1 MDLEKKEVTRNC
13 GVKTLDGS
21 ETWGKESLT
30 RTNTSLFYLSLT
42 SSIFAKAGKCLSD
55 KLSYNYNIYSTD
67 EEGIRI
73 DANGNLQISILKS
86 KLATDNV
93 TGFKTW
99 LVSNNVTV
107 VYQLATP
114 ITEDIE
120 VSSNTLTDFT
130 TSCTLTV
137 DNTIKG
143 NIECNEVVG
152 LIPSIEEDETRLANV
167 EKSLE
172 NKAEKNHNH
181 DTNYLK
187 LSGGTITDNVDFA
200 NGKGIHGKDSKGTN
214 QRMIVVGADDCCY
227 LGSPSIRTYIRS
239 SDCPQYLDGSG
250 NKYDI
255 YYSGNFNPS
264 NYLPLTGGNVSGNII
279 LNNIIKISSKDKGGT
294 VRDLIWMNNATNGE
308 VVVGGGTNQVTF
320 DIPSPNSLKIW
331 CDGTQ
336 KSYEVYHSGNFSK
349 DITTLFERNNGT
361 INKNINTCFN
371 SSSGNFTAPEAG
383 QYLVMCSGYELS
395 SSSSEYIACVLDG
408 SSSNQNKLY
417 TKGSSGF
424 TLITL
429 SKGQT
434 LAIYTATAGNMN
446 KTCIS
451 VNSIV
456 NMLIARI
463 N

>member
-1 MDLEKKEVTRNC
+1 MDDSNKNKLLKLENLNKFKEFIIEKIISPIT
-13 GVKTLDGS
+13 
-21 ETWGKESLT
+21 
-30 RTNTSLFYLSLT
+30 TNIT
-42 SSIFAKAGKCLSD
+42 
-55 KLSYNYNIYSTD
+55 
-67 EEGIRI
+67 
-73 DANGNLQISILKS
+73 NLQK
-86 KLATDNV
+86 N
-93 TGFKTW
+93 
-99 LVSNNVTV
+99 
-107 VYQLATP
+107 
-114 ITEDIE
+114 
-120 VSSNTLTDFT
+120 
-130 TSCTLTV
+130 
-137 DNTIKG
+137 
-143 NIECNEVVG
+143 
-152 LIPSIEEDETRLANV
+152 
-167 EKSLE
+167 LE
-172 NKAEKNHNH
+172 GKAEKNHNH
-181 DTNYLK
+181 DNSYLK

-200 NGKGIHGKDSKGTN
+200 NGKGLHGKDSKGTN

-227 LGSPSIRTYIRS
+227 LGGPSIRTYIRS
-239 SDCPQYLDGSG
+239 SDCPQYLDSSG

-255 YYSGNFNPS
+255 YNSSNFNPS
-264 NYLPLTGGNVSGNII
+264 NYLPLTGGNVTGELVLENGKRIVGKNTDGTYANLACIDKFNHVNVSSPIADQLVLNAKSANIIAYDGSKNYTLYHSGNFNPNDYLPKSGGNVSGNII
-279 LNNIIKISSKDKGGT
+279 LNNTIKISSKDKGGT

-320 DIPSPNSLKIW
+320 DIPSSNSLKIW

-451 VNSIV
+451 TNTIV

-463 N
+463 K